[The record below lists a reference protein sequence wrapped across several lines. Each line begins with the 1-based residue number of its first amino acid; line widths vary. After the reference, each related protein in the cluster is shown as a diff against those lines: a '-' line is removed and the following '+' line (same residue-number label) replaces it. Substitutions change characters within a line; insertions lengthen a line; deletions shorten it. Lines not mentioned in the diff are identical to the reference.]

1 MHSVPS
7 TIASCYANP
16 ASDETTSL
24 ENDTTTASDTNHDAT
39 SEGVIAHA
47 TREDNRHVNHGEYQ
61 LSNATW
67 TSQSFESFDS
77 LGRVDEP
84 GRQVPLAL
92 TQQVLQQHNTKNIP
106 ADGRA
111 TNKHLFNKHHMN
123 PISLGDTVAYVSTLD
138 EHVCPKGH
146 VEPYSYPRRWS
157 KCQLSIALVKV
168 DNQGFDADIG
178 LPFPSVGYQEVH
190 PYPTCINE
198 VDLYD
203 HSLESEFS
211 NVPSNT
217 KPSFFFS
224 APTEASPQGLD
235 QWGNTYTGIGTQFSS

>member
-7 TIASCYANP
+7 TIASCCANP
-16 ASDETTSL
+16 ASDKTTSL
-24 ENDTTTASDTNHDAT
+24 ENDTTTASDRSRDAT
-39 SEGVIAHA
+39 SEGVIAYA

-61 LSNATW
+61 LPNATW
-67 TSQSFESFDS
+67 TSQSFESFD
-77 LGRVDEP
+77 RVDEP

-92 TQQVLQQHNTKNIP
+92 TQQALQQHNTKNIT
-106 ADGRA
+106 ADGRT
-111 TNKHLFNKHHMN
+111 TNKHPFDKYHMD
-123 PISLGDTVAYVSTLD
+123 PISLDDTVVYASILD

-157 KCQLSIALVKV
+157 KCHLSIARVEV
-168 DNQGFDADIG
+168 DNQSFDADIR
-178 LPFPSVGYQEVH
+178 LLFPSVGYQEVH

-235 QWGNTYTGIGTQFSS
+235 QWSNAYAGIGTQFSS

>member
-1 MHSVPS
+1 MADNCLVS
-7 TIASCYANP
+7 
-16 ASDETTSL
+16 SDETTSL

-111 TNKHLFNKHHMN
+111 TNKHPFDNHHMN
-123 PISLGDTVAYVSTLD
+123 PISLDDTVVYASTLD

-157 KCQLSIALVKV
+157 NGHLSTALVKV
-168 DNQGFDADIG
+168 DNQSFDADIR
-178 LPFPSVGYQEVH
+178 LPFPSAGYQEVH

-235 QWGNTYTGIGTQFSS
+235 QWSNAYAGIGTQFSS